1 MRKLKFLKNHL
12 NNQLTRII
20 FVFIFVLLS
29 AIFTII
35 ASLVFG
41 YIVDNLIGQSP
52 TTNPIMILLEDLFGG
67 QDYIRTNLWIVAIIL
82 VVLYGLSALFMK
94 LRYVNQ
100 AIIAEDLT
108 KNIRENVYNHLQ
120 HLPLEYHNSNKTGEL
135 VQRCTSDVDNI
146 RRFFNGQI
154 EEIVFITVSI
164 LFSVFIMV
172 SINFELSLYGMA
184 PLPVIFCFSYFF
196 FKRIRKQ
203 FKVADDI
210 EAKMTVDVQED
221 LNGVRVIKAFNREKY
236 VLDKFA
242 KISKHF
248 SDFIYKMILSFG
260 VYWSGSYMFCALG
273 IVLMAVV
280 GIIFVNSGK
289 VTLGNFMI
297 FITYEQM
304 IVFQV
309 RMLGRI
315 LNDMSKV
322 TVSIDRI
329 IEILDNETENMKDG
343 LRPNI
348 DGDIEFRD
356 VSFVYPDDKKT
367 IVLKNINLKINKG
380 ETIAILGPTGSG
392 KSSLILLLDRLYD
405 VTEGEIR
412 INGYPIKSISKE
424 HLRKNIGVV
433 LQESFLFSKTIYE
446 NLNINHKNSN
456 TDIERATRIASVY
469 DVIKN
474 FENGFDTI
482 VGEKGVTL
490 SGGQKQ
496 RIAIARTI
504 INSTPILIFDDSL
517 SAVDAKTD
525 ADIRES
531 LRKLD
536 TASTTIIIT
545 QRIASCK
552 NADRIFVIEDGRITQ
567 VGNHES
573 LLKQEGLYSRVANIQ
588 FKGMEVI

>member
-12 NNQLTRII
+12 NNQSTRII

-52 TTNPIMILLEDLFGG
+52 TTNPIIIILEDLFGG
-67 QDYIRTNLWIVAIIL
+67 QEYIRLNLWIVAIIL

-108 KNIRENVYNHLQ
+108 KNIRDNVYNHLQ

-164 LFSVFIMV
+164 LFSVFIMI
-172 SINFELSLYGMA
+172 SINFELALYGMA

-424 HLRKNIGVV
+424 HLRKNIGIV

-446 NLNINHKNSN
+446 NLNINHKNTN

-567 VGNHES
+567 VGNHKS